1 VFEAVDVSA
10 RTCRRRA
17 VDIPLRSIERVFEPR
32 GGAAVGGRGAQQV
45 SRRDL
50 EVERA
55 MRAHPAGKAL
65 AARAG
70 QGARPCAVAPVPL
83 RRVGPPRRVRL
94 TARGRRLV
102 TVLALAAATGGV
114 ALAGGFSSS
123 GSGLHLEG
131 QDSVVVRSGD
141 TLWSIA
147 SSVAGDGDVR
157 AVVHRI
163 QVRNG
168 LHGTAIVPGEVLRLP

>member
-32 GGAAVGGRGAQQV
+32 GGAAVGGRGGQQV

-65 AARAG
+65 AARA
-70 QGARPCAVAPVPL
+70 QQAAAAPVPL
-83 RRVGPPRRVRL
+83 RPVGPPRRVRL

>member
-1 VFEAVDVSA
+1 M
-10 RTCRRRA
+10 
-17 VDIPLRSIERVFEPR
+17 
-32 GGAAVGGRGAQQV
+32 GGRGAQQG
-45 SRRDL
+45 SRRSL

-70 QGARPCAVAPVPL
+70 QAAAVPVPVPL
-83 RRVGPPRRVRL
+83 RPVGPPRRVRL

-102 TVLALAAATGGV
+102 AVLALAAATGGV
-114 ALAGGFSSS
+114 ALAGDFSSG
-123 GSGLHLEG
+123 GSALHLEG

-147 SSVAGDGDVR
+147 SSVAGDDDVR

-168 LHGTAIVPGEVLRLP
+168 LHGTVIVPGEVLRLP